1 MSEEFALDA
10 QRMEVLSALCDTI
23 VPSIEHR
30 PDPHGHWARSAS
42 AYGVPQALADAMA
55 TFPPDVRGRA
65 AIGVKRAGTIAAGS
79 QSSRNRRSSER
90 IGPLSPTGRS
100 PRGLP
105 ERGYSLAQMFEPA
118 SQPAHRD
125 AA

>member
-55 TFPPDVRGRA
+55 TFPPDVRDGLGQLLDA
-65 AIGVKRAGTIAAGS
+65 LGQQGLD
-79 QSSRNRRSSER
+79 Q
-90 IGPLSPTGRS
+90 
-100 PRGLP
+100 GLP
-105 ERGYSLAQMFEPA
+105 ALP
-118 SQPAHRD
+118 
-125 AA
+125 